1 MINKIETN
9 RLILRPLEVADAG
22 VFFKMDSNVNV
33 HKYLWNKPVN
43 NIQETLNVID
53 LVSKQ
58 YKEHQIGRFA
68 VILKDTNQFM
78 GWAGLKYNTEKI
90 NNKQFFYDIG
100 YRLDEEFW
108 GNGYATEASI
118 AWLNYGF
125 NEMNINIINAG
136 AHADNLAS
144 NKILQK
150 IGMTAVEQYLDDGVL
165 WNWYTIKNKL

>member
-1 MINKIETN
+1 
-9 RLILRPLEVADAG
+9 
-22 VFFKMDSNVNV
+22 MDSNVNV
-33 HKYLWNKPVN
+33 HKYLWNKPIN
-43 NIQETLNVID
+43 NIQETLDVIAF
-53 LVSKQ
+53 VAEQ

-68 VILKDTNQFM
+68 MILKDTNQFI
-78 GWAGLKYNTEKI
+78 GWAGLKYNTEVV

-125 NEMNINIINAG
+125 NEMNINTIDAG
-136 AHADNLAS
+136 AHACNLAS

-150 IGMTAVEQYLDDGVL
+150 IGMTAAEQYLDGGVL